1 LCRGFFAAL
10 VEFRF
15 ALDGGIE
22 LASSEKG
29 EECRKPNVRSIKIQL
44 LVLAILVRVPLV
56 TVQDVTVFLLD
67 VAIQNKYDT
76 KQWLNVLVGVLP
88 KFKIMVTSTEMPT
101 ELYAIVR
108 GFVGKQIQD
117 QDDCDDVVQKIFM
130 KIQEKIAGL
139 REMEKANAW
148 FFTSA
153 QNAIED

>member
-1 LCRGFFAAL
+1 M
-10 VEFRF
+10 
-15 ALDGGIE
+15 
-22 LASSEKG
+22 
-29 EECRKPNVRSIKIQL
+29 
-44 LVLAILVRVPLV
+44 
-56 TVQDVTVFLLD
+56 TVFLLD

-101 ELYAIVR
+101 QLYAIVR

-117 QDDCDDVVQKIFM
+117 QDDCDDVVQNIFM

-139 REMEKANAW
+139 QEMEKANAW

-153 QNAIED
+153 QNAIEN